1 MYQKKQTNKK
11 KTKSTNKA
19 CYRQNQVKINVCL
32 NTSIDLNKISQIIQ
46 GCPEK
51 KYIKQSFIG

>member
-1 MYQKKQTNKK
+1 MKKNLKK
-11 KTKSTNKA
+11 KKEA

-32 NTSIDLNKISQIIQ
+32 DTSIDLNKKSQIIQ